1 MRGPSKFPAVMPLPD
16 AQFGQSQHS
25 SSDSEELSSS
35 DEDTRSSDGEGADD
49 EDENEE
55 EGSVAATDSDAE
67 ATESEGDDHHVHRRA
82 RSYSSDSFGSSVS
95 SALSFSATS
104 SDGEGDFDD
113 NSSSSFDP
121 FDALE
126 ETEPV
131 KHSVFR
137 FATRT
142 ASSYSKTSSRVRAAV
157 SARGK
162 KRIRSKREISMQ
174 TIMDADTI
182 GFIGLLIP
190 ITGIT
195 TMVVTEVLACTHH
208 FDCTTNY
215 PTLSYAAT
223 FTPEGHAFMIG
234 MCFTAFFI
242 LVSSVLFYWFM
253 RLRLGTADAHAH
265 YTSLVCLIAGI
276 MTWFTLSGLA
286 IKDMRNHHDA
296 HIAFTVVFFV
306 ASWVLI
312 VFCHLARR
320 LVLLRSDAAKITRF
334 SSSSPSMSP
343 TTSTLLTLWAA
354 LKRWKRL
361 SMPMAFMLGRAFIAA
376 GVTSTVLFGLL
387 FLCVN
392 GTWPN
397 PLGFTAV
404 QEAFFEA
411 FAIVCQLLFMG
422 TLSCELAMLT
432 KEVEQRDYVELERN
446 E

>member
-1 MRGPSKFPAVMPLPD
+1 MPFPD

-25 SSDSEELSSS
+25 SGSEELSSS
-35 DEDTRSSDGEGADD
+35 DEDIRSPDGEGADD
-49 EDENEE
+49 EEE
-55 EGSVAATDSDAE
+55 EGGSATDSDAGAE
-67 ATESEGDDHHVHRRA
+67 DDATESEGDDQHYHRRA

-104 SDGEGDFDD
+104 SENEEGDFDE
-113 NSSSSFDP
+113 SSSSFDP

-131 KHSVFR
+131 KHSAFR

-142 ASSYSKTSSRVRAAV
+142 AASCSNTSSRVHAAV

-174 TIMDADTI
+174 TILDADTV

-190 ITGIT
+190 ITGIS
-195 TMVVTEVLACTHH
+195 TMVATEALACTHH

-223 FTPEGHAFMIG
+223 FTPEGHVFMIG
-234 MCFTAFFI
+234 MCLTAFFI
-242 LVSSVLFYWFM
+242 LVSSILFYWFM

-296 HIAFTVVFFV
+296 HIAFTIVFFV

-320 LVLLRSDAAKITRF
+320 LVLLRSDAAKIARF
-334 SSSSPSMSP
+334 SSSSSSMNT
-343 TTSTLLTLWAA
+343 TTSTLSTLWAA

-361 SMPMAFMLGRAFIAA
+361 SMPMAFTLGRAFIAA
-376 GVTSTVLFGLL
+376 GVTSTVLS
-387 FLCVN
+387 
-392 GTWPN
+392 
-397 PLGFTAV
+397 V

-432 KEVEQRDYVELERN
+432 KEVEQRDYMELERN